1 MEKRKAAALRYE
13 RGEGAP
19 KVVAKGE
26 GKVAERIV
34 EVAKESGVPILED
47 RVLVSLLMEVE
58 LGERIPP
65 ELYKAVAKVL
75 AYVYKITGRLP
86 KSP

>member
-1 MEKRKAAALRYE
+1 MEKKKAAALRYE
-13 RGEGAP
+13 REEGAP

-34 EVAKESGVPILED
+34 KVAKESGVPILEN

-58 LGERIPP
+58 LGKRIPP

-86 KSP
+86 ESP

>member
-13 RGEGAP
+13 RREGAP

-47 RVLVSLLMEVE
+47 KVLVSLLMEVE
-58 LGERIPP
+58 LGEKIPP

>member
-47 RVLVSLLMEVE
+47 KVLVSLLMEVE
-58 LGERIPP
+58 LGEKIPP